1 MEVNVIIG
9 LDADTKGIAQKF
21 LEVLEG
27 RLVKREE
34 GAPAMKPLAPEE
46 VSDVKMAEVQEEVQ
60 EEIKNVEEVPEKT
73 VDYSSLRKEIKQLGI
88 KLVRAK
94 KQKEVKALTT
104 KYGYAKIDELPDSE
118 LESYLAELKEI

>member
-27 RLVKREE
+27 RLVKRKE

-88 KLVRAK
+88 KLVQAK
-94 KQKEVKALTT
+94 KQREVKALTT

>member
-21 LEVLEG
+21 LEVLE
-27 RLVKREE
+27 RKTVKREE
-34 GAPAMKPLAPEE
+34 GISAMKPMTPEE
-46 VSDVKMAEVQEEVQ
+46 VSDVKMAEVQEEAV
-60 EEIKNVEEVPEKT
+60 EEIKEEAPAKS

-88 KLVRAK
+88 KLVQAK

-104 KYGYAKIDELPDSE
+104 KYGYAKIDELPDSN

>member
-9 LDADTKGIAQKF
+9 LDADTKSIAQKF
-21 LEVLEG
+21 LEVLE
-27 RLVKREE
+27 RKSARTE
-34 GAPAMKPLAPEE
+34 GVAPAQKTVAPEE
-46 VSDVKMAEVQEEVQ
+46 ISDVKMAEVQEEA
-60 EEIKNVEEVPEKT
+60 VEEVKEETPEKS

-88 KLVRAK
+88 KLVQAK

-104 KYGYAKIDELPDSE
+104 KYGYAKIDELPDDK